1 MDGQVERIPDA
12 CDVHP
17 LDQLQIAP
25 IFDADECERIVC
37 AAEAHAGAEWPTRGE
52 WLGHRTIDV
61 DAMKLA
67 ALQPWLLQA
76 VQERALALMASLFGV
91 ADLRVASLRVV
102 RYTATTAYDA
112 LPLHSDGSSLSFVCA
127 LNTCAGGGT
136 YVRALRRVLTPALGH
151 ALLFCGRWLHAGV
164 RVARGVRYVLTGFCE
179 ARLPPATQLALQ
191 RVVALEQQASA
202 ARRLCPERRWLRRE
216 FCPSAQVE
224 PTQTLTQTQTLTLT
238 LTLAL
243 TRGLSAL
250 QE

>member
-1 MDGQVERIPDA
+1 MRAANFAASAARRMVGQVERIPDA

-136 YVRALRRVLTPALGH
+136 YVRALRRVLTPAVGH
-151 ALLFCGRWLHAGV
+151 APC
-164 RVARGVRYVLTGFCE
+164 
-179 ARLPPATQLALQ
+179 
-191 RVVALEQQASA
+191 
-202 ARRLCPERRWLRRE
+202 LCN
-216 FCPSAQVE
+216 
-224 PTQTLTQTQTLTLT
+224 
-238 LTLAL
+238 
-243 TRGLSAL
+243 LSATCL
-250 QE
+250 QLSAGCKPTTQHEH